1 MKAYVASS
9 YADRARSISLMRT
22 LEARGIEVTSTW
34 LRVVEN
40 DGTHDDRRRC
50 ADLDLADVERADIV
64 IAHTLDAAAAPRG
77 TLVEIGHG
85 LALKKPVLWV
95 GDPRERG
102 GECIFFDATGV
113 TRLHSLDALL
123 VVLGEMLLN
132 GVPAPRAGL
141 VLPGW
146 RCRWCGV
153 FNSEEKE
160 LREDCRSC
168 GRSR

>member
-1 MKAYVASS
+1 MISAYIASS
-9 YADRARSISLMRT
+9 YADRARSIALMRT

-40 DGTHDDRRRC
+40 DGTHEDRRRC
-50 ADLDLADVERADIV
+50 ADLDLADVARADIV

-95 GDPRERG
+95 GDPQERG

-113 TRLHSLDALL
+113 TRLHSIEALL
-123 VVLGEMLLN
+123 VVLGEMT
-132 GVPAPRAGL
+132 VHAPRTGI
-141 VLPGW
+141 VLAGW
-146 RCRWCGV
+146 RCRWCGL
-153 FNSEEKE
+153 FNGEERE
-160 LREDCRSC
+160 LREDCRGC
-168 GRSR
+168 GRGR